1 MITIIAFLILLGVL
15 VVIHEGGHFFVLRM
29 CKVHVDR
36 FSVCMGPVIYK
47 KKDKKG
53 TEFVLSA
60 LPLGGYVSYLSKKAL
75 DAEPEMK
82 KNFTDEQLDNLFETK
97 PKWQR
102 AAVMFAGPLAN
113 FILAVII
120 FTFIFSSQQTVKP
133 IFLVDGEYVSSSSIS
148 GDINKNDI
156 LVSINGEKILNPTE
170 YRLALLANAGLTGEI
185 NVGFLNAKS
194 SETYYRNISVVDF
207 LSNSEQQQEP
217 EKFFPIEITSYISP
231 EIGSLSRQG
240 PASLAGVKAGDKIL
254 EIDGKSIN
262 HFAEVSDI
270 LTSSPS
276 SNVNLVIQRNGET
289 KNFFINTEI
298 SEAGT
303 PILGI
308 SAAYKRSIFE
318 AFTKSVRDTYNL
330 SIKTLLFIGKM
341 ITGNMGAENLSG
353 PVGIAKMSG
362 EAFSAGF
369 LPFLYLMAILSISLG
384 VLNLLPIPVLDGG
397 QLTML
402 AIEAIRGEPLPAR
415 VENFA
420 YTLGAMMVGFLLVFA
435 VTNDIFKAPNFFCIT
450 YKYNYS
456 FIF

>member
-36 FSVCMGPVIYK
+36 FSVGMGPVIYK

-53 TEFVLSA
+53 TEFALSA

-113 FILAVII
+113 FILAVFI

-156 LVSINGEKILNPTE
+156 LVSINGEKISNPTE

-185 NVGFLNAKS
+185 NAGFLNAKS

-217 EKFFPIEITSYISP
+217 EKFFPIGITSYISP

-420 YTLGAMMVGFLLVFA
+420 YTLGALMVGFLLVFA
-435 VTNDIFKAPNFFCIT
+435 VTNDIFRWVG
-450 YKYNYS
+450 
-456 FIF
+456 

>member
-36 FSVCMGPVIYK
+36 FSVGMGPVIYK

-53 TEFVLSA
+53 TEFALSA

-217 EKFFPIEITSYISP
+217 EKFFPIGITSYISP

-420 YTLGAMMVGFLLVFA
+420 YTLGALMVGFLLVFA
-435 VTNDIFKAPNFFCIT
+435 VTNDIFRWVG
-450 YKYNYS
+450 
-456 FIF
+456 

>member
-36 FSVCMGPVIYK
+36 FSVGMGPVIYK

-53 TEFVLSA
+53 TEFALSA

-156 LVSINGEKILNPTE
+156 LVSINGEKISNPTE

-185 NVGFLNAKS
+185 NAGFLNAKS

-240 PASLAGVKAGDKIL
+240 PASLAGVMAGDKIL
-254 EIDGKSIN
+254 EIDGKSVN

-270 LTSSPS
+270 LTSSS
-276 SNVNLVIQRNGET
+276 NSNVNLVIQRNGET

-330 SIKTLLFIGKM
+330 SVKTLLFIGKM

-420 YTLGAMMVGFLLVFA
+420 YTLGALMVGFLLVFA
-435 VTNDIFKAPNFFCIT
+435 VTNDIFRWVG
-450 YKYNYS
+450 
-456 FIF
+456 

>member
-36 FSVCMGPVIYK
+36 FSVGMGPVIYK

-53 TEFVLSA
+53 TEFALSA

-75 DAEPEMK
+75 DAEPEMR
-82 KNFTDEQLDNLFETK
+82 KNFTDEQLENLFETK

-156 LVSINGEKILNPTE
+156 LVSINGEKISNPTE
-170 YRLALLANAGLTGEI
+170 YRLALLASAGLTGEI
-185 NVGFLNAKS
+185 NAGFLNAKS
-194 SETYYRNISVVDF
+194 SETYYRSISVEDF

-240 PASLAGVKAGDKIL
+240 PASLAGIIAGDKIL
-254 EIDGKSIN
+254 EIDGKKVN

-270 LTSSPS
+270 LSSS
-276 SNVNLVIQRNGET
+276 SNRNVNLVIQRNGEI
-289 KNFFINTEI
+289 KSFFINTEI
-298 SEAGT
+298 SENGT

-308 SAAYKRSIFE
+308 SAAYKRSIIE

-330 SIKTLLFIGKM
+330 SVKTLLFIGKM

-420 YTLGAMMVGFLLVFA
+420 YTLGALMVGFLLVFA
-435 VTNDIFKAPNFFCIT
+435 VTNDIFRWVG
-450 YKYNYS
+450 
-456 FIF
+456 

>member
-1 MITIIAFLILLGVL
+1 MVTLIAFLILLGVL

-36 FSVCMGPVIYK
+36 FSVGMGPVIYK

-53 TEFVLSA
+53 TEFALSA

-75 DAEPEMK
+75 DAEPEMRK
-82 KNFTDEQLDNLFETK
+82 HFTDEQLDNLFETK
-97 PKWQR
+97 PRWQR

-133 IFLVDGEYVSSSSIS
+133 IFLVQSEYITSPTIS
-148 GDINKNDI
+148 GDISENDS
-156 LVSINGEKILNPTE
+156 LVSINGEKISNPTDL
-170 YRLALLANAGLTGEI
+170 RLALLANAGLSGEI
-185 NVGFLNAKS
+185 NIGFVDS
-194 SETYYRNISVVDF
+194 QTSEIFYRDISVTNF
-207 LSNSEQQQEP
+207 LTTSEQQQEP
-217 EKFFPIEITSYISP
+217 EKFFPIEIGSFISP
-231 EIGSLSRQG
+231 EVGSLTREG
-240 PASLAGVKAGDKIL
+240 PAYLAGVLPGDKIL
-254 EIDGKSIN
+254 TIDGMKVS
-262 HFAEVSDI
+262 HFGEVSEM
-270 LTSSPS
+270 LSSS
-276 SNVNLVIQRNGET
+276 ENKTVNLEVQRDNEI

-298 SEAGT
+298 SENGI
-303 PILGI
+303 PVLGI
-308 SAAYKRSIFE
+308 SAAYNRTVIE
-318 AFTKSVRDTYNL
+318 AFNKSVKDTYNL
-330 SIKTLLFIGKM
+330 SVKTLLFIGKM

-420 YTLGAMMVGFLLVFA
+420 YTLGALMVGFLIVFA
-435 VTNDIFKAPNFFCIT
+435 VTNDIFRWVG
-450 YKYNYS
+450 
-456 FIF
+456 

>member
-36 FSVCMGPVIYK
+36 FSVGMGPVIYK

-53 TEFVLSA
+53 TEFALSA

-217 EKFFPIEITSYISP
+217 EKFFPIGITSYISP
-231 EIGSLSRQG
+231 KIGSLSRQG

-276 SNVNLVIQRNGET
+276 RNVNLVIQRNGET

-420 YTLGAMMVGFLLVFA
+420 YTLGALMVGFLLVFA
-435 VTNDIFKAPNFFCIT
+435 VTNDIFRWVG
-450 YKYNYS
+450 
-456 FIF
+456 

>member
-36 FSVCMGPVIYK
+36 FSVGMGPVIYK

-53 TEFVLSA
+53 TEFALSA

-75 DAEPEMK
+75 DADPEMK

-133 IFLVDGEYVSSSSIS
+133 IFLVDGEYVSSTSVS

-207 LSNSEQQQEP
+207 LSNSEHQQEP
-217 EKFFPIEITSYISP
+217 EKFFPIGITSYISP

-289 KNFFINTEI
+289 KKFFINTEI

-435 VTNDIFKAPNFFCIT
+435 VTNDIFRWVG
-450 YKYNYS
+450 
-456 FIF
+456 

>member
-1 MITIIAFLILLGVL
+1 MITLIAFIILLGVL

-36 FSVCMGPVIYK
+36 FSVGMGPVIYK

-53 TEFVLSA
+53 TEFALSA

-133 IFLVDGEYVSSSSIS
+133 IFLVDGEYVSTSSIS

-156 LVSINGEKILNPTE
+156 LVSINGEKISNPTE

-420 YTLGAMMVGFLLVFA
+420 YTLGALMVGFLLVFA
-435 VTNDIFKAPNFFCIT
+435 VTNDIFRWVG
-450 YKYNYS
+450 
-456 FIF
+456 

>member
-1 MITIIAFLILLGVL
+1 MITLIAFIILLGVL

-36 FSVCMGPVIYK
+36 FSVGMGPVIYK

-53 TEFVLSA
+53 TEFALSA

-75 DAEPEMK
+75 DADPEMK

-133 IFLVDGEYVSSSSIS
+133 IFLVDGEYVSSTSVS

-217 EKFFPIEITSYISP
+217 EKFFPIGITSYISP

-362 EAFSAGF
+362 EAFNAGF

-420 YTLGAMMVGFLLVFA
+420 YTLGALMVGFLLVFA
-435 VTNDIFKAPNFFCIT
+435 VTNDIFRWVG
-450 YKYNYS
+450 
-456 FIF
+456 

>member
-36 FSVCMGPVIYK
+36 FSVGMGPVIYK

-53 TEFVLSA
+53 TEFALSA

-402 AIEAIRGEPLPAR
+402 AIEAIRGEPLPAK

-420 YTLGAMMVGFLLVFA
+420 YTLGALMVGFLLVFA
-435 VTNDIFKAPNFFCIT
+435 VTNDIFRWVG
-450 YKYNYS
+450 
-456 FIF
+456 

>member
-36 FSVCMGPVIYK
+36 FSVGMGPVIYK

-53 TEFVLSA
+53 TEFALSA

-133 IFLVDGEYVSSSSIS
+133 IFLVDGEYVSTSSIS

-402 AIEAIRGEPLPAR
+402 AIEAIRGEPLPTR
-415 VENFA
+415 VENFT
-420 YTLGAMMVGFLLVFA
+420 YTVGALMVGFLLVFA
-435 VTNDIFKAPNFFCIT
+435 VTNDIFRWLA
-450 YKYNYS
+450 
-456 FIF
+456 

>member
-36 FSVCMGPVIYK
+36 FSVGMGPVIYK

-53 TEFVLSA
+53 TEFALSA

-240 PASLAGVKAGDKIL
+240 PASLAGVIAGDKIL
-254 EIDGKSIN
+254 EMDGISVN

-270 LTSSPS
+270 LASSS
-276 SNVNLVIQRNGET
+276 NRNVNLVIQRNGET
-289 KNFFINTEI
+289 KSFLINTEI

-318 AFTKSVRDTYNL
+318 AFTKSVKDTYNL
-330 SIKTLLFIGKM
+330 SVKTLLFIGKM

-362 EAFSAGF
+362 EAFNAGF

-420 YTLGAMMVGFLLVFA
+420 YTLGALMVGFLLVFA
-435 VTNDIFKAPNFFCIT
+435 VTNDIFRWIG
-450 YKYNYS
+450 
-456 FIF
+456 

>member
-36 FSVCMGPVIYK
+36 FSVGMGPVIYK

-53 TEFVLSA
+53 TEFALSA

-113 FILAVII
+113 FILAVLI

-133 IFLVDGEYVSSSSIS
+133 IFLVDGEYISSSSIS

-156 LVSINGEKILNPTE
+156 LVSINGEKISNPTE

-185 NVGFLNAKS
+185 NAGFLNAKS
-194 SETYYRNISVVDF
+194 SETYYRNISVVEF

-217 EKFFPIEITSYISP
+217 EKFFPIGITSYISP

-240 PASLAGVKAGDKIL
+240 PASLAGVMAGDKIL
-254 EIDGKSIN
+254 EIDGKSVN

-270 LTSSPS
+270 LSSS
-276 SNVNLVIQRNGET
+276 SNSNVNLVIQRNGEI
-289 KNFFINTEI
+289 KNFSINTEI

-308 SAAYKRSIFE
+308 SVAYKRSIFE

-330 SIKTLLFIGKM
+330 SVKTLLFIGKM

-420 YTLGAMMVGFLLVFA
+420 YTLGALMVGFLLVFA
-435 VTNDIFKAPNFFCIT
+435 VTNDIFRWVG
-450 YKYNYS
+450 
-456 FIF
+456 

>member
-36 FSVCMGPVIYK
+36 FSVGMGPVIYK

-53 TEFVLSA
+53 TEFALSA

-133 IFLVDGEYVSSSSIS
+133 IFLVDAEYASSSSIS
-148 GDINKNDI
+148 GNINKNDVLI
-156 LVSINGEKILNPTE
+156 SINNEKITNSTE

-185 NVGFLNAKS
+185 NAGFLDPQS
-194 SETYYRNISVVDF
+194 SKIYYRTIIVEDF

-217 EKFFPIEITSYISP
+217 EKFFPIEITSYVSP

-240 PASLAGVKAGDKIL
+240 PASLAGVIQGDRIL

-270 LTSSPS
+270 LASSS
-276 SNVNLVIQRNGET
+276 NSNVNLIVLRNDEI
-289 KNFFINTEI
+289 KSFYINTEI
-298 SEAGT
+298 SENGN
-303 PILGI
+303 PVLGI
-308 SAAYKRSIFE
+308 SAFYKRTLTE

-330 SIKTLLFIGKM
+330 SVKTLLFIGKM
-341 ITGNMGAENLSG
+341 ITGNMGTENLSG
-353 PVGIAKMSG
+353 PVGIAKVSG

-369 LPFLYLMAILSISLG
+369 LPFLYLMAVLSISLG

-402 AIEAIRGEPLPAR
+402 AIEAIRGKPLSPK

-420 YTLGAMMVGFLLVFA
+420 YSLGAAMVIFLLVFA
-435 VTNDIFKAPNFFCIT
+435 VTNDVLRWA
-450 YKYNYS
+450 S
-456 FIF
+456 

>member
-1 MITIIAFLILLGVL
+1 MITVIAFLILLGVL

-36 FSVCMGPVIYK
+36 FSVGMGPVIYK

-53 TEFVLSA
+53 TEFALSA

-113 FILAVII
+113 FILAVFI

-133 IFLVDGEYVSSSSIS
+133 IFLVDSEYVSSSSIS

-156 LVSINGEKILNPTE
+156 LVSINGEKISNPTE

-185 NVGFLNAKS
+185 NAVFLNAKS
-194 SETYYRNISVVDF
+194 SEIYNRKISVVDF

-217 EKFFPIEITSYISP
+217 EKFFPIGITSYISP

-240 PASLAGVKAGDKIL
+240 PASLAGVMAGDRIL
-254 EIDGKSIN
+254 EIDGKSVN
-262 HFAEVSDI
+262 HFAEVSDVLI
-270 LTSSPS
+270 SSTN
-276 SNVNLVIQRNGET
+276 SNVNFIVQRNGEIR
-289 KNFFINTEI
+289 NFFINTEI

-330 SIKTLLFIGKM
+330 SVKTLLFIGKM

-362 EAFSAGF
+362 EAFNAGF

-420 YTLGAMMVGFLLVFA
+420 YTLGALMVGFLLVFA
-435 VTNDIFKAPNFFCIT
+435 VTNDIFRWVG
-450 YKYNYS
+450 
-456 FIF
+456 

>member
-1 MITIIAFLILLGVL
+1 MITVIAFLILLGVL

-36 FSVCMGPVIYK
+36 FSVGMGPVIYK

-53 TEFVLSA
+53 TEFALSA

-113 FILAVII
+113 FILAVFI

-133 IFLVDGEYVSSSSIS
+133 IFLVDSEYVSSSSIS

-156 LVSINGEKILNPTE
+156 LVSINGEKISNPTE

-185 NVGFLNAKS
+185 NAVFLNAKS
-194 SETYYRNISVVDF
+194 SEMYNRNISVVDF

-217 EKFFPIEITSYISP
+217 EKFFPIGITSYISP

-240 PASLAGVKAGDKIL
+240 PASLAGVMAGDRIL
-254 EIDGKSIN
+254 EIDGKSVN

-270 LTSSPS
+270 LTSSTN
-276 SNVNLVIQRNGET
+276 SNVNFVVQRNGET

-330 SIKTLLFIGKM
+330 SVKTLLFIGKM

-362 EAFSAGF
+362 EAFNAGF

-420 YTLGAMMVGFLLVFA
+420 YTLGALMVGFLLVFA
-435 VTNDIFKAPNFFCIT
+435 VTNDIFRWVG
-450 YKYNYS
+450 
-456 FIF
+456 

>member
-1 MITIIAFLILLGVL
+1 MITLIAFIILLGVL

-36 FSVCMGPVIYK
+36 FSVGMGPVIFK

-53 TEFVLSA
+53 TEFALSA

-82 KNFTDEQLDNLFETK
+82 KNFTPEQLDNLFETK

-120 FTFIFSSQQTVKP
+120 FTFIFSFQQTVKP
-133 IFLVDGEYVSSSSIS
+133 IFLVDDEYVSSSSIS
-148 GDINKNDI
+148 GDINNNDI
-156 LVSINGEKILNPTE
+156 LVSINGEKISNPTE
-170 YRLALLANAGLTGEI
+170 YRLALLANAGLTGDI
-185 NVGFLNAKS
+185 KAGFLNAQS
-194 SETYYRNISVVDF
+194 NEAYYRNISVVDF

-217 EKFFPIEITSYISP
+217 ENFFPIEIKSYISP

-240 PASLAGVKAGDKIL
+240 PASLAGIIAGDKIL
-254 EIDGKSIN
+254 EIDGKRVN
-262 HFAEVSDI
+262 HFSEVSDI
-270 LTSSPS
+270 LIAS
-276 SNVNLVIQRNGET
+276 SNSSVNLVIKRKGEI
-289 KNFFINTEI
+289 KNFYINTEI
-298 SEAGT
+298 SEDGT

-308 SAAYKRSIFE
+308 SAAYKRSITE
-318 AFTKSVRDTYNL
+318 AFIKSVKDTYNL
-330 SIKTLLFIGKM
+330 SVKTLLFIGKM

-353 PVGIAKMSG
+353 PVGIAKMFG

-402 AIEAIRGEPLPAR
+402 AIEAIRGEPLPTR
-415 VENFA
+415 VENFT
-420 YTLGAMMVGFLLVFA
+420 YTIGALMVGFLLVFA
-435 VTNDIFKAPNFFCIT
+435 VTNDIFRWLA
-450 YKYNYS
+450 
-456 FIF
+456 

>member
-36 FSVCMGPVIYK
+36 FSVGMGPVIYK

-53 TEFVLSA
+53 TEFALSA

-75 DAEPEMK
+75 DAEPEMR
-82 KNFTDEQLDNLFETK
+82 KNFTDEQLENLFETK

-133 IFLVDGEYVSSSSIS
+133 IFLVDSEYVSSSSIS

-156 LVSINGEKILNPTE
+156 LVSINGEKISNPTE
-170 YRLALLANAGLTGEI
+170 YRLALLASAGLTGEI
-185 NVGFLNAKS
+185 NAGFLNAKS
-194 SETYYRNISVVDF
+194 SETYYRSISVEDF
-207 LSNSEQQQEP
+207 LSISEQQQEP

-240 PASLAGVKAGDKIL
+240 PASLAGIIAGDKIL
-254 EIDGKSIN
+254 EIDGKRVN

-270 LTSSPS
+270 LSSSSS
-276 SNVNLVIQRNGET
+276 SNINLVIQRNGEI
-289 KNFFINTEI
+289 KSFFINTEI
-298 SEAGT
+298 SENGT

-308 SAAYKRSIFE
+308 SATYKRSIIE

-330 SIKTLLFIGKM
+330 SVKTLLFIGKM

-420 YTLGAMMVGFLLVFA
+420 YTLGALMVGFLLVFA
-435 VTNDIFKAPNFFCIT
+435 VTNDIFRWVG
-450 YKYNYS
+450 S
-456 FIF
+456 

>member
-1 MITIIAFLILLGVL
+1 MITLIAFIILLGVL

-36 FSVCMGPVIYK
+36 FSVGMGPVIFK

-53 TEFVLSA
+53 TEFALSA

-82 KNFTDEQLDNLFETK
+82 KNFTPEQLDNLFETK

-120 FTFIFSSQQTVKP
+120 FTFIFSFQQTVKP
-133 IFLVDGEYVSSSSIS
+133 IFLVDDEYVSSSSIS
-148 GDINKNDI
+148 GDINNNDI
-156 LVSINGEKILNPTE
+156 LVSINGEKISNPTE
-170 YRLALLANAGLTGEI
+170 YRLALLANAGLTGDI
-185 NVGFLNAKS
+185 KAGFLNTQSNEA
-194 SETYYRNISVVDF
+194 YYRNISVVDF

-217 EKFFPIEITSYISP
+217 ENFFPIEIKSYISP

-240 PASLAGVKAGDKIL
+240 PASLAGVMAGDKIL
-254 EIDGKSIN
+254 EIDGKRVN
-262 HFAEVSDI
+262 HFSEVSDI
-270 LTSSPS
+270 LIASSN
-276 SNVNLVIQRNGET
+276 SNVNLVIQRKGEI
-289 KNFFINTEI
+289 KSFYINTEI
-298 SEAGT
+298 SEDGT

-308 SAAYKRSIFE
+308 SAAYKRSITE
-318 AFTKSVRDTYNL
+318 AFIKSVKDTYNL
-330 SIKTLLFIGKM
+330 SVKTLLFIGKM

-402 AIEAIRGEPLPAR
+402 AIEAIRGEPLPTR
-415 VENFA
+415 VENFT
-420 YTLGAMMVGFLLVFA
+420 YTVGALMVGFLLVFA
-435 VTNDIFKAPNFFCIT
+435 VTNDIFRWLA
-450 YKYNYS
+450 
-456 FIF
+456 

>member
-36 FSVCMGPVIYK
+36 FSVGMGPVIYK

-53 TEFVLSA
+53 TEFALSA

-113 FILAVII
+113 FILAVFI
-120 FTFIFSSQQTVKP
+120 FTFIFSSQQTVKT

-156 LVSINGEKILNPTE
+156 LLSIDGEKISNPSE

-185 NVGFLNAKS
+185 KAGFLNAKN
-194 SETYYRNISVVDF
+194 SETYIRNISVVDF

-217 EKFFPIEITSYISP
+217 EKFFPIGITSYISP

-240 PASLAGVKAGDKIL
+240 PASLAGVMAGDKIL
-254 EIDGKSIN
+254 EIDGKSVN
-262 HFAEVSDI
+262 HFAEISEI
-270 LTSSPS
+270 LASSS
-276 SNVNLVIQRNGET
+276 NSNVNLLIQRNGET

-330 SIKTLLFIGKM
+330 SVKTLLFIGKM

-420 YTLGAMMVGFLLVFA
+420 YTLGALMVGFLLVFA
-435 VTNDIFKAPNFFCIT
+435 VTNDIFRWVG
-450 YKYNYS
+450 
-456 FIF
+456 

>member
-36 FSVCMGPVIYK
+36 FSVGMGPVIYK

-53 TEFVLSA
+53 TEFALSA

-75 DAEPEMK
+75 DAEPELK

-113 FILAVII
+113 FILAVFI

-156 LVSINGEKILNPTE
+156 LVSINGEKISNPTE
-170 YRLALLANAGLTGEI
+170 YRLALLASAGLTGEI
-185 NVGFLNAKS
+185 NAGFLNAKS
-194 SETYYRNISVVDF
+194 SETYYRSISVEDF

-240 PASLAGVKAGDKIL
+240 PASLAGIIEGDKIL
-254 EIDGKSIN
+254 EIDGKRVN

-270 LTSSPS
+270 LTSSS
-276 SNVNLVIQRNGET
+276 GSNVNLVIQRNGEI

-298 SEAGT
+298 SENGT

-308 SAAYKRSIFE
+308 SAAYKRSIIE
-318 AFTKSVRDTYNL
+318 AFIKSVRDTYNL
-330 SIKTLLFIGKM
+330 SVKTLLFIGKM

-420 YTLGAMMVGFLLVFA
+420 YTLGALMVGFLLVFA
-435 VTNDIFKAPNFFCIT
+435 VTNDIFRWVG
-450 YKYNYS
+450 
-456 FIF
+456 

>member
-36 FSVCMGPVIYK
+36 FSVGMGPVIYK

-53 TEFVLSA
+53 TEFALSA

-113 FILAVII
+113 FILAVFI
-120 FTFIFSSQQTVKP
+120 FTFIFSSQQTVKQ
-133 IFLVDGEYVSSSSIS
+133 IFLVDGEYVSNSSIS

-156 LVSINGEKILNPTE
+156 LISINGEKISNPTE
-170 YRLALLANAGLTGEI
+170 YRLALLANAGFTGEI
-185 NVGFLNAKS
+185 NAGFLNAKN

-217 EKFFPIEITSYISP
+217 EKFFPIGITSYISP

-240 PASLAGVKAGDKIL
+240 PASLAGVMAGDKIL
-254 EIDGKSIN
+254 EIDGISVN
-262 HFAEVSDI
+262 HFAEVSEI
-270 LTSSPS
+270 LTSSS
-276 SNVNLVIQRNGET
+276 NSNVNLLIQRNGET

-330 SIKTLLFIGKM
+330 SLKTLLFIGKM

-362 EAFSAGF
+362 EAFNAGF

-420 YTLGAMMVGFLLVFA
+420 YTLGALMVVFLLVFA
-435 VTNDIFKAPNFFCIT
+435 VTNDIFRWLG
-450 YKYNYS
+450 
-456 FIF
+456 

>member
-1 MITIIAFLILLGVL
+1 MITLIAFIILLGVL

-36 FSVCMGPVIYK
+36 FSVGMGPVIYK

-53 TEFVLSA
+53 TEFALSA

-75 DAEPEMK
+75 DAEPEMRK
-82 KNFTDEQLDNLFETK
+82 QFTDEQLDNLFETK

-102 AAVMFAGPLAN
+102 SAVMFAGPLAN
-113 FILAVII
+113 FILAVMI

-133 IFLVDGEYVSSSSIS
+133 IFLVKSEYIASSSIS
-148 GDINKNDI
+148 GDINKNDA
-156 LVSINGEKILNPTE
+156 LVSINGEKITNPTDL
-170 YRLALLANAGLTGEI
+170 RLALLANAGLTGEI
-185 NVGFLNAKS
+185 NAGFQDFQT
-194 SETYYRNISVVDF
+194 SEIFFRNISVADF
-207 LSNSEQQQEP
+207 LSSSEHQQEP
-217 EKFFPIEITSYISP
+217 EKYFPIDLSSNISP

-240 PASLAGVKAGDKIL
+240 PALLAGLEVGDKII
-254 EIDGKSIN
+254 EINGKSVS
-262 HFAEVSDI
+262 HFEQVSEI
-270 LTSSPS
+270 IGSESSTSI
-276 SNVNLVIQRNGET
+276 NLVIQRGNQI
-289 KNFFINTEI
+289 KSFLINAEI
-298 SEAGT
+298 SEDGI

-308 SAAYKRSIFE
+308 SALYKRTLLD
-318 AFTKSVRDTYNL
+318 AFAKSVKDTYNL
-330 SIKTLLFIGKM
+330 SVKTLLFIGKM

-362 EAFSAGF
+362 EAFNAGF

-420 YTLGAMMVGFLLVFA
+420 YTLGALMVGFLLVFA
-435 VTNDIFKAPNFFCIT
+435 VTNDIFRWIG
-450 YKYNYS
+450 
-456 FIF
+456 

>member
-36 FSVCMGPVIYK
+36 FSVGMGPVIYK

-53 TEFVLSA
+53 TEFALSA

-75 DAEPEMK
+75 DAEPEMR
-82 KNFTDEQLDNLFETK
+82 KNFTDEQLENLFETK

-133 IFLVDGEYVSSSSIS
+133 IFLVDGEYVASSSIS

-156 LVSINGEKILNPTE
+156 LISINGEKISNPTE
-170 YRLALLANAGLTGEI
+170 YRLALLASAGLTGEI
-185 NVGFLNAKS
+185 NAGFLNANS
-194 SETYYRNISVVDF
+194 SETYYRKISVEDF

-240 PASLAGVKAGDKIL
+240 PASLAGIIAGDKIL
-254 EIDGKSIN
+254 EIDGKRVN
-262 HFAEVSDI
+262 HFEEVSDI
-270 LTSSPS
+270 LTSSSS
-276 SNVNLVIQRNGET
+276 SNVNLVIQRNGEI

-298 SEAGT
+298 SENGT

-308 SAAYKRSIFE
+308 SAAYKRSIIE
-318 AFTKSVRDTYNL
+318 AFIKSVRDTYNL

-362 EAFSAGF
+362 EAFSEGF

-420 YTLGAMMVGFLLVFA
+420 YTLGALMVGFLLVFA
-435 VTNDIFKAPNFFCIT
+435 VTNDIFRWV
-450 YKYNYS
+450 S
-456 FIF
+456 

>member
-1 MITIIAFLILLGVL
+1 
-15 VVIHEGGHFFVLRM
+15 M

-36 FSVCMGPVIYK
+36 FSVGMGPVIYK

-53 TEFVLSA
+53 TEFALSA

-133 IFLVDGEYVSSSSIS
+133 IFLVDGEYVSTSSIS

-420 YTLGAMMVGFLLVFA
+420 YTLGALMVGFLLVFA
-435 VTNDIFKAPNFFCIT
+435 VTNDIFRWVG
-450 YKYNYS
+450 
-456 FIF
+456 

>member
-36 FSVCMGPVIYK
+36 FSVGMGPVIYK

-53 TEFVLSA
+53 TEFALSA

-75 DAEPEMK
+75 DVEPEMK

-420 YTLGAMMVGFLLVFA
+420 YTLGALMVGFLLVFA
-435 VTNDIFKAPNFFCIT
+435 VTNDIFRWVG
-450 YKYNYS
+450 
-456 FIF
+456 

>member
-36 FSVCMGPVIYK
+36 FSVGMGPVIYK

-53 TEFVLSA
+53 TEFALSA

-75 DAEPEMK
+75 DAEPELK
-82 KNFTDEQLDNLFETK
+82 KNFTEEQLDNLFETK

-113 FILAVII
+113 FILAVFI

-156 LVSINGEKILNPTE
+156 LVSINGEKISNPTE

-185 NVGFLNAKS
+185 NAGFLNVKS

-217 EKFFPIEITSYISP
+217 EKFFPIGITSYISP

-240 PASLAGVKAGDKIL
+240 PASLAGVMAGDKIL
-254 EIDGKSIN
+254 EIDGKSVN

-270 LTSSPS
+270 LTSSS
-276 SNVNLVIQRNGET
+276 DSNVNLLIQRNGET

-330 SIKTLLFIGKM
+330 SVKTLLFIGKM

-420 YTLGAMMVGFLLVFA
+420 YTLGALMVGFLLVFA
-435 VTNDIFKAPNFFCIT
+435 VTNDIFRWVG
-450 YKYNYS
+450 
-456 FIF
+456 

>member
-1 MITIIAFLILLGVL
+1 MITLIAFIILLGVL

-36 FSVCMGPVIYK
+36 FSVGMGPVIYK

-53 TEFVLSA
+53 TEFALSA

-156 LVSINGEKILNPTE
+156 LVSINGEKISNPTE

-185 NVGFLNAKS
+185 NAGFLNAKS
-194 SETYYRNISVVDF
+194 SETYYRNISVVNF

-240 PASLAGVKAGDKIL
+240 PASLAGVIAGDKIL
-254 EIDGKSIN
+254 EMDGISVN

-270 LTSSPS
+270 LASSS
-276 SNVNLVIQRNGET
+276 NRNVNLVIQRNGET
-289 KNFFINTEI
+289 KSFLINTEI

-303 PILGI
+303 PVLGI

-318 AFTKSVRDTYNL
+318 AFTKSVKDTYNL
-330 SIKTLLFIGKM
+330 SVKTLLFIGKM

-420 YTLGAMMVGFLLVFA
+420 YTLGALMVGFLLVFA
-435 VTNDIFKAPNFFCIT
+435 VTNDIFRWIG
-450 YKYNYS
+450 
-456 FIF
+456 

>member
-1 MITIIAFLILLGVL
+1 MITLIAFIILLGVL

-36 FSVCMGPVIYK
+36 FSVGMGPVIFK

-53 TEFVLSA
+53 TEFALSA

-82 KNFTDEQLDNLFETK
+82 KNFTPEQLDNLFETK

-120 FTFIFSSQQTVKP
+120 FTFIFSFQQTVKP
-133 IFLVDGEYVSSSSIS
+133 IFLVDDEYVSSSSIS
-148 GDINKNDI
+148 GDINNNDI
-156 LVSINGEKILNPTE
+156 LVSINGEKISNPTE
-170 YRLALLANAGLTGEI
+170 YRLALLANAGLTGDI
-185 NVGFLNAKS
+185 KAGFLNAQS
-194 SETYYRNISVVDF
+194 NEAYYRNISVVDF

-217 EKFFPIEITSYISP
+217 EKFFPIEIKSYISP

-240 PASLAGVKAGDKIL
+240 PASLAGVMAGDKIL
-254 EIDGKSIN
+254 EVDGKRVN
-262 HFAEVSDI
+262 HFSEVSDI
-270 LTSSPS
+270 LIAS
-276 SNVNLVIQRNGET
+276 SNSSVNLVIQRKGEI
-289 KNFFINTEI
+289 KNFYINTEI
-298 SEAGT
+298 SEDGT

-308 SAAYKRSIFE
+308 SAAYKRSITE
-318 AFTKSVRDTYNL
+318 AFIKSVKDTYNL
-330 SIKTLLFIGKM
+330 SVKTLLFIGKM

-353 PVGIAKMSG
+353 PVGIAKMAG
-362 EAFSAGF
+362 EAFSAGI

-402 AIEAIRGEPLPAR
+402 AIEAIRGEPLPTR
-415 VENFA
+415 VENFT
-420 YTLGAMMVGFLLVFA
+420 YTIGALMVGFLLVFA
-435 VTNDIFKAPNFFCIT
+435 VTNDIFRWLA
-450 YKYNYS
+450 
-456 FIF
+456 

>member
-36 FSVCMGPVIYK
+36 FSVGMGPVIYK

-53 TEFVLSA
+53 TEFALSA

-156 LVSINGEKILNPTE
+156 LVSINGEKISNPTE

-185 NVGFLNAKS
+185 NAGFLNAKS

-231 EIGSLSRQG
+231 EIGSLSREG
-240 PASLAGVKAGDKIL
+240 PASLAGVIAGDKIL
-254 EIDGKSIN
+254 EIDGISVN

-270 LTSSPS
+270 LASS
-276 SNVNLVIQRNGET
+276 SNRNVNFVIQRSGET
-289 KNFFINTEI
+289 KSFLINTEI

-303 PILGI
+303 PVLGI

-330 SIKTLLFIGKM
+330 SVKTLLFIGKM

-362 EAFSAGF
+362 EAFNAGF

-420 YTLGAMMVGFLLVFA
+420 YTLGALMVGFLLVFA
-435 VTNDIFKAPNFFCIT
+435 VTNDIFRWIG
-450 YKYNYS
+450 
-456 FIF
+456 

>member
-1 MITIIAFLILLGVL
+1 MITLIAFIILLGVL

-36 FSVCMGPVIYK
+36 FSVGMGPVVFK

-53 TEFVLSA
+53 TEFALSA

-82 KNFTDEQLDNLFETK
+82 KNFTPEQLDNLFETK

-120 FTFIFSSQQTVKP
+120 FTFIFSFQQTVKP
-133 IFLVDGEYVSSSSIS
+133 IFLVDDEYVSSSSIS
-148 GDINKNDI
+148 GDINNNDI
-156 LVSINGEKILNPTE
+156 LVSINGEKISNPTE
-170 YRLALLANAGLTGEI
+170 YRLALLANAGLTGDI
-185 NVGFLNAKS
+185 KAGFLNAQS
-194 SETYYRNISVVDF
+194 NEAYYRNISVVDF

-217 EKFFPIEITSYISP
+217 EKFFPIEIKSYISP

-254 EIDGKSIN
+254 EIDGKRVN
-262 HFAEVSDI
+262 HFSEVSDI
-270 LTSSPS
+270 LIAS
-276 SNVNLVIQRNGET
+276 SNSSVNLVIKRKGEI
-289 KNFFINTEI
+289 KNFFVNTEI
-298 SEAGT
+298 SEDGT

-308 SAAYKRSIFE
+308 SAAYKRSITE
-318 AFTKSVRDTYNL
+318 AFIKSVKDTYNL
-330 SIKTLLFIGKM
+330 SVKTLLFIGKM

-402 AIEAIRGEPLPAR
+402 AIEAIRGEPLPTR
-415 VENFA
+415 VENLT
-420 YTLGAMMVGFLLVFA
+420 YTIGALMVGFLLVFA
-435 VTNDIFKAPNFFCIT
+435 ITNDIFRWLA
-450 YKYNYS
+450 
-456 FIF
+456 

>member
-36 FSVCMGPVIYK
+36 FSVGMGPVIYK

-53 TEFVLSA
+53 TEFALSA

-75 DAEPEMK
+75 DAEPEMR
-82 KNFTDEQLDNLFETK
+82 KNFTDEQLENLFETK

-133 IFLVDGEYVSSSSIS
+133 IFLVDSEYVSSSSIS

-156 LVSINGEKILNPTE
+156 LVSINGEKISNPTE
-170 YRLALLANAGLTGEI
+170 YRLALLASAGLTGEI
-185 NVGFLNAKS
+185 NAGFLNAKS
-194 SETYYRNISVVDF
+194 SETYYRSISVEDF

-240 PASLAGVKAGDKIL
+240 PASLAGIIAGDKIL
-254 EIDGKSIN
+254 EIDGKKVN

-270 LTSSPS
+270 LSSSSS
-276 SNVNLVIQRNGET
+276 SNVNLVIQRNGEI
-289 KNFFINTEI
+289 KSFFINTEI
-298 SEAGT
+298 SGNGT

-308 SAAYKRSIFE
+308 SAAYKRSIIE

-330 SIKTLLFIGKM
+330 SVKTLLFIGKM

-420 YTLGAMMVGFLLVFA
+420 YTLGALMVGFLLVFA
-435 VTNDIFKAPNFFCIT
+435 VTNDIFRWVG
-450 YKYNYS
+450 
-456 FIF
+456 

>member
-29 CKVHVDR
+29 CKVLVDR
-36 FSVCMGPVIYK
+36 FSVGMGPVIYK

-53 TEFVLSA
+53 TEFALSA

-75 DAEPEMK
+75 DADPEMK

-133 IFLVDGEYVSSSSIS
+133 IFLVDGEYVSSTSVS

-217 EKFFPIEITSYISP
+217 EKFFPIGITSYISP

-435 VTNDIFKAPNFFCIT
+435 VTNDIFRWVG
-450 YKYNYS
+450 
-456 FIF
+456 

>member
-36 FSVCMGPVIYK
+36 FSVGMGPVIYK

-53 TEFVLSA
+53 TEFAISA

-113 FILAVII
+113 FILAVFI

-420 YTLGAMMVGFLLVFA
+420 YTLGALMVGFLLVFA
-435 VTNDIFKAPNFFCIT
+435 VTNDIFRWVG
-450 YKYNYS
+450 
-456 FIF
+456 

>member
-36 FSVCMGPVIYK
+36 FSVGMGPVIYK

-53 TEFVLSA
+53 TEFALSA

-113 FILAVII
+113 FILAVFI

-133 IFLVDGEYVSSSSIS
+133 IFLVDSEYVSSSSIS

-156 LVSINGEKILNPTE
+156 LVSINGEKISNPTE

-185 NVGFLNAKS
+185 NAVFLNAKS
-194 SETYYRNISVVDF
+194 SEIYNRNIIVVDF

-217 EKFFPIEITSYISP
+217 EKFFPIGITSYISP

-240 PASLAGVKAGDKIL
+240 PASLAGVMAGDRIL
-254 EIDGKSIN
+254 EVDGKSVN
-262 HFAEVSDI
+262 HFAEVSDVLI
-270 LTSSPS
+270 SSTN
-276 SNVNLVIQRNGET
+276 SNVNFVVQRNGET

-330 SIKTLLFIGKM
+330 SVKTLLFIGKM

-362 EAFSAGF
+362 EAFNAGF

-420 YTLGAMMVGFLLVFA
+420 YTLGALMVGFLLVFA
-435 VTNDIFKAPNFFCIT
+435 VTNDIFRWVG
-450 YKYNYS
+450 
-456 FIF
+456 

>member
-1 MITIIAFLILLGVL
+1 MITLIAFIILLGVL

-36 FSVCMGPVIYK
+36 FSVGMGPVIFK

-53 TEFVLSA
+53 TEFALSA

-75 DAEPEMK
+75 DAEPEIK
-82 KNFTDEQLDNLFETK
+82 KNFTPEQLDNLFETK

-120 FTFIFSSQQTVKP
+120 FTFIFSFQQTVKP
-133 IFLVDGEYVSSSSIS
+133 IFLVDDEYVSSSSIS
-148 GDINKNDI
+148 GDINNNDI
-156 LVSINGEKILNPTE
+156 LVSINGEKISNPTE
-170 YRLALLANAGLTGEI
+170 YRLALLANAGLTGDI
-185 NVGFLNAKS
+185 KAGFLNAQS
-194 SETYYRNISVVDF
+194 NEAYYRNISVVDF

-217 EKFFPIEITSYISP
+217 ENFFPIEIKSYISP

-240 PASLAGVKAGDKIL
+240 PASLAGVMAGDKIL
-254 EIDGKSIN
+254 EIDGKRVN
-262 HFAEVSDI
+262 HFSEVSDI
-270 LTSSPS
+270 LIASSN
-276 SNVNLVIQRNGET
+276 SNVNLVIQRKGVI
-289 KNFFINTEI
+289 KSCYINTEI
-298 SEAGT
+298 SEDGT

-308 SAAYKRSIFE
+308 SAAYKRSITE
-318 AFTKSVRDTYNL
+318 AFIKSVKDTYNL
-330 SIKTLLFIGKM
+330 SVKTLLFIGKM

-402 AIEAIRGEPLPAR
+402 AIEAIRGEPLPTR
-415 VENFA
+415 VENFT
-420 YTLGAMMVGFLLVFA
+420 YTVGALMVGFLLVFA
-435 VTNDIFKAPNFFCIT
+435 VTNDIFRWLA
-450 YKYNYS
+450 
-456 FIF
+456 

>member
-1 MITIIAFLILLGVL
+1 MITLIAFIILLGVL

-36 FSVCMGPVIYK
+36 FSVGMGPVIFK

-53 TEFVLSA
+53 TEFALSA

-82 KNFTDEQLDNLFETK
+82 KNFTPEQLDNLFETK

-120 FTFIFSSQQTVKP
+120 FTFIFSFQQTVKP
-133 IFLVDGEYVSSSSIS
+133 IFLVDDEYVSSSSIS
-148 GDINKNDI
+148 GDINNNDI
-156 LVSINGEKILNPTE
+156 LVSINGEKISNPTE
-170 YRLALLANAGLTGEI
+170 YRLALLANAGLTGDI
-185 NVGFLNAKS
+185 KAGFLNAQS
-194 SETYYRNISVVDF
+194 NEAYYRNISVVDF

-217 EKFFPIEITSYISP
+217 ENFFPIEIKSYISP

-240 PASLAGVKAGDKIL
+240 PASLAGVMAGDKIL
-254 EIDGKSIN
+254 EIDGKRVN
-262 HFAEVSDI
+262 HFSEVSDI
-270 LTSSPS
+270 LIAS
-276 SNVNLVIQRNGET
+276 SNSSVNLVIQRKGEI
-289 KNFFINTEI
+289 KSFYINTEI
-298 SEAGT
+298 SEDGT

-308 SAAYKRSIFE
+308 SAAYKRSITE
-318 AFTKSVRDTYNL
+318 AFIKSVKDTYNL
-330 SIKTLLFIGKM
+330 SVKTLLFIGKM

-402 AIEAIRGEPLPAR
+402 AIEAIRGEPLPTR
-415 VENFA
+415 VENFT
-420 YTLGAMMVGFLLVFA
+420 YTIGALMVGFLLVFA
-435 VTNDIFKAPNFFCIT
+435 VTNDIFRWLA
-450 YKYNYS
+450 
-456 FIF
+456 